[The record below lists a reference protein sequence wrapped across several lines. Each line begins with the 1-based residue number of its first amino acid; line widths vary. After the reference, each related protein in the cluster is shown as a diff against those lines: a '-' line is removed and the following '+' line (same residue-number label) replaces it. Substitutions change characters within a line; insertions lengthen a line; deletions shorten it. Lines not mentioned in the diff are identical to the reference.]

1 MARNE
6 EKGICGICSAGCWVI
21 AEFDKAG
28 RISRLRPDEGSPMGI
43 TCKLAEHVSDIVYSE
58 DRLLYPQRR
67 KGAKGTLEFERITWP
82 EAYGEI
88 ATRLNAQKEKY
99 GPESAAIY
107 TGVGTFELAQCD
119 IFQPK
124 GVHVSSASS
133 VLFPFGSPNTMG
145 VGALCYVSYGMI
157 APHVTMGR
165 MITGMFND
173 IDNSELIFVW
183 GTNPATDLPPV
194 EMKRIVEARARGA
207 EVVVIDPR
215 RTEAV
220 TLAQAQWV
228 PIRPGSDG
236 ALALGMCNVIIEEE
250 LYDDVFVRDWT
261 HGFEEFSRYVQHFG
275 PEVVEGI
282 TGVPRETV
290 VRLARRLSAASGAS
304 QLMYTGLE
312 YSNSGVQAIRA
323 TLVLW
328 ALAGQLDTPGGRCFT
343 MPGTDFPVNRS
354 GHVANPDTGPRLGG
368 DKFPVY
374 VKYRDEAHAAALPKS
389 VLEGDPYR
397 IRSLIVQGA
406 SLVTSW
412 PEPELWRRTLAALDF
427 LVCIDRQMT
436 ADMAYADIVLP
447 ASTYFEVDSYMV
459 YGPVF
464 KVRKKMIEPLG
475 QSRGDMRIMA
485 ELAQSLGYGHLYP
498 QYSQGGE
505 ELLRH
510 ALKGSG
516 FTYEQLMDSGGT
528 LTLESGIM
536 QYRKWEKGLLRAD
549 GRPGFDTPTA
559 KFEIASSVLEEF
571 GYDPLPVY
579 TEPEEGP
586 LSAPELSGK
595 YPLVFTSGSRS
606 RWSFHTQYVGN
617 KAMLKA
623 RPGPVVMVNAEDAL
637 ERGIAQGDMVRIS
650 SRRGSALMR
659 ARVTGDM
666 VKGTVDANHACGGV
680 LGPEAWTDNN
690 VNYLTDMRLS
700 DPISGFPIYKSLLC
714 EVEKVA
720 QGEAEDGFYSN
731 EGELEVSAEVVQ
743 APKREVYLD
752 NNATTALAPEVLE
765 HMHEVERSYGNA
777 SSIHAAGR
785 LSHRILDDSRRKL
798 AQALNCTARRVVFTG
813 SGSESNNYVLKGFL
827 PANGNG
833 SARADNK
840 QHIITSAIEHPSV
853 LDVCKWLEQRGV
865 DVTYL
870 SVDTFGM
877 VNPADLKDAM
887 RPDTALV
894 SVMLANNE
902 TGSIQPIRELAAI
915 AHEGGALMHSDAVQG
930 FGKLEV
936 DVEALGVD
944 MLSLSAHK
952 LGGPKGVGALY
963 MRKGTALE
971 PLIHGGGQEHGMR
984 AGTENITGIAGFG
997 RASELIPAR
1006 LERAA
1011 GMAALRDILFD
1022 GLKGIVPDIKLN
1034 GHPSDRTPN
1043 TLNVI
1048 VPGFRGES
1056 VVLALA
1062 RYGVYISSGSAC
1074 KSGSSDPS
1082 VALLA
1087 MGVTEDDAHCSL
1099 RFSLG
1104 VDTTEDDIHYVV
1116 ESLKEVVE
1124 RSRNFIHFVPCR

>member
-1 MARNE
+1 MALRE

-21 AEFDKAG
+21 AEFDRAG

-43 TCKLAEHVSDIVYSE
+43 TCKLAEHVSDIVYSD
-58 DRLLYPQRR
+58 DRLLYPARR
-67 KGAKGTLEFERITWP
+67 KGAKGTLEFERITWDEAYDEIASRLNGIKQESGP
-82 EAYGEI
+82 EA
-88 ATRLNAQKEKY
+88 
-99 GPESAAIY
+99 AAIY

-119 IFQPK
+119 VFQPK

-133 VLFPFGSPNTMG
+133 VLFPYGSPNTMG

-165 MITGMFND
+165 MLTGMFNET
-173 IDNSELIFVW
+173 DNSELIFIW

-220 TLAQAQWV
+220 TLADARWV
-228 PIRPGSDG
+228 PIRPGTDG
-236 ALALGMCNVIIEEE
+236 ALALGLCNVIIEEE
-250 LYDDVFVRDWT
+250 LYDDLFVLEWT

-275 PEVVEGI
+275 PEMVEGI

-290 VRLARRLSAASGAS
+290 VWLARRLAEARGAS

-343 MPGTDFPVNRS
+343 MPGSDFPVNRS

-368 DKFPVY
+368 EKFPVY
-374 VKYRDEAHAAALPKS
+374 IKYRDEAHAAALPKS

-397 IRSLIVQGA
+397 IRALIVQGA
-406 SLVTSW
+406 SLITSW
-412 PEPELWRRTLAALDF
+412 PEPELWRRTLGALEF

-459 YGPVF
+459 YGPMF
-464 KVRKKMIEPLG
+464 KIRKRMIEPLG

-485 ELAQSLGYGHLYP
+485 ELASRLGYGELYP
-498 QYSQGGE
+498 QDSQNGE
-505 ELLRH
+505 ELIRH

-516 FTYEQLMDSGGT
+516 FTYEQVQEAGGMVSIDT
-528 LTLESGIM
+528 GIM

-549 GRPGFDTPTA
+549 GRPGFDTPSG
-559 KFEIASSVLEEF
+559 KFEIASTVLEEF

-586 LSAPELSGK
+586 LSRPELQDK

-606 RWSFHTQYVGN
+606 RWSFHTQYVGL

-623 RPGPVVMVNAEDAL
+623 RPGPVVMINAQDAH
-637 ERGIAQGDMVRIS
+637 ERGIVQGDMVRIS
-650 SRRGSALMR
+650 SGRGSAVMR
-659 ARVTGDM
+659 ARVTEDM
-666 VKGTVDANHACGGV
+666 AKGTVDANHACGGP

-690 VNYLTDMRLS
+690 VNALTDMDQC
-700 DPISGFPIYKSLLC
+700 DPISGFPVYKSLLC

-720 QGEAEDGFYSN
+720 EGDGVSDIGD
-731 EGELEVSAEVVQ
+731 EGELKVKASAGA
-743 APKREVYLD
+743 APTREVYLD
-752 NNATTALAPEVLE
+752 NNATTPLAAEVLE

-785 LSHRILDDSRRKL
+785 LSHRILDDSRRRL
-798 AQALNCTARRVVFTG
+798 AQALNCTARRIVFTG
-813 SGSESNNYVLKGFL
+813 SGSESNNYVLKGL
-827 PANGNG
+827 RPLNGDG
-833 SARADNK
+833 RT
-840 QHIITSAIEHPSV
+840 HIITSAIEHPSI
-853 LDVCKWLEQRGV
+853 LETCKWLEDRGV
-865 DVTYL
+865 EVTYL

-877 VNPADLKDAM
+877 VNPAELESAM

-902 TGSIQPIRELAAI
+902 TGTIQPVRELAAI

-930 FGKLEV
+930 FGKIDV
-936 DVEALGVD
+936 DVDALGVD
-944 MLSLSAHK
+944 LLSLSAHK
-952 LGGPKGVGALY
+952 LSGPKGVGALY
-963 MRKGTALE
+963 MRKGIALE

-984 AGTENITGIAGFG
+984 AGTENITGIAGLG
-997 RASELIPAR
+997 RAAELIPAR
-1006 LERAA
+1006 IARAA
-1011 GMAALRDILFD
+1011 GMAVLRDLLFD
-1022 GLKGIVPDIKLN
+1022 GLKGIAPDIKLN
-1034 GHPSDRTPN
+1034 GHPGHSGQRVSN
-1043 TLNVI
+1043 TLNVT

-1062 RYGVYISSGSAC
+1062 RYGVYLSSGSAC
-1074 KSGSSDPS
+1074 KSGSPEPS
-1082 VALLA
+1082 GVLMA
-1087 MGVTEDDAHCSL
+1087 MGLTEDEAHCSL

-1104 VDTTEDDIHYVV
+1104 VDTSKEDINYVL
-1116 ESLKEVVE
+1116 ESMGQVVE
-1124 RSRNFIHFVPCR
+1124 RSRNFINFVPCR